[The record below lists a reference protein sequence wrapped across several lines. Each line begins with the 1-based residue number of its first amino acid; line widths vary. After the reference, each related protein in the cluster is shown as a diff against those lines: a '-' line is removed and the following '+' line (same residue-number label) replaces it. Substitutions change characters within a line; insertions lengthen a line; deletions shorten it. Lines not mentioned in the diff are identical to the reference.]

1 MTNTIQITLKDM
13 GVLDATQDW
22 CIKTKLFLEDKGY
35 LTKEAKEVLMK
46 LYSAVDDV
54 IDYDWNKKEV
64 SAD

>member
-1 MTNTIQITLKDM
+1 MTNTIQLTLKDM

-22 CIKTKLFLEDKGY
+22 CIKTKLFLEGKGY